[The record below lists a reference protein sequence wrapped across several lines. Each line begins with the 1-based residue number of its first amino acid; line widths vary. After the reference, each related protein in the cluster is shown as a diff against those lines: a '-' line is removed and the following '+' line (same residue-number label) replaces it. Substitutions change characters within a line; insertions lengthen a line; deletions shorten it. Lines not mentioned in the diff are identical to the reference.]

1 MSPLAER
8 NGLLKQHI
16 EPSTRGILFGAT
28 SKSIAHLSQDLRL
41 SNDHGIQTAGNLK
54 QMGNR
59 LFVFIYIEV
68 LCKFFTIN
76 AEPLFH
82 KTADKVAAHM
92 KNGLPQHKSQ
102 FGCR

>member
-1 MSPLAER
+1 
-8 NGLLKQHI
+8 
-16 EPSTRGILFGAT
+16 
-28 SKSIAHLSQDLRL
+28 
-41 SNDHGIQTAGNLK
+41 
-54 QMGNR
+54 MGNR

-92 KNGLPQHKSQ
+92 KAVYHNINLSSVAGSDNDALQYALGRIKRSNAL
-102 FGCR
+102 GMSSSENVKRSLTSTGAVR